1 MKPVESGFDM
11 SNVSQSEKDAVTP
24 HEDSRETQGRVDTAI
39 LSPEVVWKQSSFFW
53 ASQSFL
59 LRPLTG

>member
-24 HEDSRETQGRVDTAI
+24 HEDSRETQEKLKCR
-39 LSPEVVWKQSSFFW
+39 
-53 ASQSFL
+53 
-59 LRPLTG
+59 